1 MPNHPGR
8 SPKPAE
14 DKSTLRTVFVYLNLV
29 IVAFMTVAL
38 VGVTRRINTTD
49 SEKRVLDHEL
59 ERTRATVDLLT
70 RKHEEQLGDVMER
83 ETAVRTEMERRD
95 EERNALID
103 KLAARLTTIESQN
116 RQSKAEVTT
125 SLKREIEGLKSE
137 LRIELGEKK
146 DAATMFRDFE
156 TIYGRGVV
164 LIYTEFDYY
173 RVRDG
178 KDGRKKTVTGWGSG
192 FFVSEDGHIVTNKH
206 VVQPWKFDQD
216 LATMASLGEIRI
228 DEDSLRIAC
237 WESGMRAL
245 AGEEH
250 PSTSLGYNNFE
261 LKNLRIYAVA
271 PDHMSDRSV
280 DSGVFGPKFRVH
292 DLDNNDLVILKAEG
306 KDFCPLPCVDHAGGD
321 TLKKLDSVMALGYPR
336 GQNGLETSVV
346 TTSPSIGTIRKVEN
360 TIHVTASIIPG
371 NSGGPLIGPEGK
383 VVGIVTRIYSETLGI
398 CIRIDHA
405 RQLIEEGKKS
415 EKAALRLANSVPSA
429 IAQRI
434 LGY

>member
-38 VGVTRRINTTD
+38 VGVTRRINSTD

-125 SLKREIEGLKSE
+125 SVKREIEGLKSE
-137 LRIELGEKK
+137 LRLELGEKK
-146 DAATMFRDFE
+146 DAATMFREFE
-156 TIYGRGVV
+156 TSYGRGVV

-192 FFVSEDGHIVTNKH
+192 FFVSEDGHVVTNK
-206 VVQPWKFDQD
+206 QD
-216 LATMASLGEIRI
+216 R
-228 DEDSLRIAC
+228 
-237 WESGMRAL
+237 
-245 AGEEH
+245 
-250 PSTSLGYNNFE
+250 
-261 LKNLRIYAVA
+261 K
-271 PDHMSDRSV
+271 
-280 DSGVFGPKFRVH
+280 
-292 DLDNNDLVILKAEG
+292 
-306 KDFCPLPCVDHAGGD
+306 
-321 TLKKLDSVMALGYPR
+321 
-336 GQNGLETSVV
+336 SVV
-346 TTSPSIGTIRKVEN
+346 
-360 TIHVTASIIPG
+360 
-371 NSGGPLIGPEGK
+371 
-383 VVGIVTRIYSETLGI
+383 
-398 CIRIDHA
+398 
-405 RQLIEEGKKS
+405 
-415 EKAALRLANSVPSA
+415 
-429 IAQRI
+429 
-434 LGY
+434 